1 LGKKKGWSVGVVEEI
16 LDRLESLVQ
25 DPLQKGGDLIMSS
38 IPYTWREQAARRV
51 RQAEGVISQITPA
64 VTTKDWTL
72 QYCHE
77 YLVELEMATSGA
89 MMALRLT
96 ANDIGSDQVSQQVE
110 CIGSRAREARNMAL
124 ELRQKHLDEK
134 LQIKDRPV
142 QVFVGMQGR
151 APGPGPGRH
160 QGYDGPQFLGRL
172 EDLREFR
179 RCWGEYE
186 RLYYPREQEDEVP

>member
-1 LGKKKGWSVGVVEEI
+1 MEEI
-16 LDRLESLVQ
+16 LDRLQSLVR

-72 QYCHE
+72 QYCHD

-124 ELRQKHLDEK
+124 ELRQKHMDEK

-142 QVFVGMQGR
+142 QIFVGKQGR

-160 QGYDGPQFLGRL
+160 QGYDDPQFSGRL
-172 EDLREFR
+172 EDLRELR

-186 RLYYPREQEDEVP
+186 RLYYPREQEDVLVELLHSQALGPS